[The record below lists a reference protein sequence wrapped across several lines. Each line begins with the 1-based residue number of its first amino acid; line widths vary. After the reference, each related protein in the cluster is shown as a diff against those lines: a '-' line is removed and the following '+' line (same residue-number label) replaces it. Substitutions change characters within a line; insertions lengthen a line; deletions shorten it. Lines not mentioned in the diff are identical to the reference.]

1 MSSQKPDRY
10 ETGPSEREADLLLA
24 LDESLEQK
32 EGGLPVDILQQLQ
45 QRRQAALRNQTLPHS
60 TSAADLGRVHS
71 TVSIWKRFG
80 VAGPLG
86 MPNWAIGMAA
96 MCVLGIGILL
106 IQTDNLSQQPDP
118 ILAYSDG
125 ADGASESV
133 MAGDSST
140 PLDDWLLVAS
150 IPSHEW
156 ELIENAEFIA
166 WLEEQE
172 KGELDAN
179 RAG

>member
-1 MSSQKPDRY
+1 P
-10 ETGPSEREADLLLA
+10 
-24 LDESLEQK
+24 
-32 EGGLPVDILQQLQ
+32 
-45 QRRQAALRNQTLPHS
+45 
-60 TSAADLGRVHS
+60 
-71 TVSIWKRFG
+71 
-80 VAGPLG
+80 
-86 MPNWAIGMAA
+86 
-96 MCVLGIGILL
+96 
-106 IQTDNLSQQPDP
+106 LSQQPDP
-118 ILAYSDG
+118 ILAHSDG
-125 ADGASESV
+125 SDSTSESA
-133 MAGDSST
+133 MEGDSSI